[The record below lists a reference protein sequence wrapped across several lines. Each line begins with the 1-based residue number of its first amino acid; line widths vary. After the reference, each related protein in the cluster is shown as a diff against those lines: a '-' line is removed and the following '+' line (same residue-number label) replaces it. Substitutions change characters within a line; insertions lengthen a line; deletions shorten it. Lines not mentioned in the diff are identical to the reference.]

1 MRACVC
7 VCVCA
12 FVTWTDFHKDTWT
25 DFHKELLM
33 EKGCTGQSAIVE
45 RLLMRMLIIDLFP

>member
-12 FVTWTDFHKDTWT
+12 FVTWTDFHK
-25 DFHKELLM
+25 ELLM
-33 EKGCTGQSAIVE
+33 EKGCTGQSTIVE
-45 RLLMRMLIIDLFP
+45 RLLKYMLIVDLFP